1 MFVLDNM
8 KKKEET
14 TLIYIF
20 VLYIFVSV
28 TRLFKGA

>member
-28 TRLFKGA
+28 TRLFQGA